1 MNRTE
6 LRQIL
11 HLCAALCA
19 LCFLVAL
26 AGCKGNTSAAAI
38 MDKPVPPPPHVQAYS
53 THVDPRN
60 ADPLSSPI
68 WTSAHW
74 MSFVGPI
81 GADRTTEASSGAI
94 LFDNNTLYVAFV
106 SQKPASAYTQDF
118 VSFYL
123 DSSAERNGS
132 EMMQVSV
139 NATGQATCT
148 WIRDAEPP
156 TGPRED
162 GSADVFHPLSKIPA
176 DGMVPGLFAKT
187 GQGMLHGQ
195 PVWTAVVAIPVQK
208 LPMPLRTTL
217 AAGMQFKINLLRTT
231 VVAEAGNSG
240 QALLQSNLSPVYVG
254 QQAVAPYRMATLD
267 LADTQVTAAQ

>member
-26 AGCKGNTSAAAI
+26 AGCKGNTSAAAV
-38 MDKPVPPPPHVQAYS
+38 MDKPVPAPPHVQAYA
-53 THVDPRN
+53 TRLDPRN
-60 ADPLSSPI
+60 ADPLDSSI
-68 WTSAHW
+68 WASAHW

-106 SQKPASAYTQDF
+106 SEKPATACLQDF

-123 DSSAERNGS
+123 DSSAARNGS
-132 EMMQVSV
+132 EMIQVSV
-139 NATGQATCT
+139 NATGQTTCT

-176 DGMVPGLFAKT
+176 DGMVSGLFAKT
-187 GQGMLHGQ
+187 GHGTLRGQ

-208 LPMPLRTTL
+208 LPSPLRTTL
-217 AAGMQFKINLLRTT
+217 AAEMHFKINMLRTT
-231 VVAEAGNSG
+231 IVAEAGNSP
-240 QALLQSNLSPVYVG
+240 QSLQSNLSPVYVG